1 MKNFKKVLALVLV
14 LATLL
19 GLATMAG
26 AATEYKDADKINAD
40 YTEAIKVLDL
50 IETMQGYP
58 DGNFKPTATITR
70 EEAAKVIAIFDN
82 KSSDISTYYTSIN
95 PFADEK
101 GRWGESY
108 VGYGYRA
115 GIIAGM
121 NATTYAP
128 TANVTGTQFLK
139 MALVTLGYDQEKE
152 GFVGASWAVNV
163 LALAKKIGLIDDLA
177 DGWKPEHD
185 LTREEAAQILL
196 NALNTSTVE
205 YGQEAKLAN
214 FKPTKVLLKD
224 TWVKN
229 PDGTYSLVADADYSF
244 NGRFYVTVA
253 GAVKTGHP
261 LYEEFDLKKTN
272 STDAFYRPYTKW
284 TKDKTSVEIMKEP
297 KATFTTKFSACDL
310 LVALGVKEDDTKT
323 KIRIDAV
330 YCDGDDTVSF
340 EDHAIFKEGNGTVTV
355 NAGEED
361 TVVAATWQHGLSTC
375 YAAKN
380 AKHGAQGTLTQVFY
394 NGKDADG
401 NKHYTI
407 TSIETWLGKV
417 NKVSEKTTALD
428 KHLKSKGNVEV
439 YAYFNDMQKKLD
451 ENNFDYCGDTYT
463 NDGVDGHTDHCDQ
476 VIAIA
481 GENNK
486 TKDGSYKLTYT
497 GETNGLKKGDY
508 VLLTYSF
515 RTEDGWNATTKRY
528 NTYTDNGVQTLD
540 LTEGK
545 AGRLSG
551 HKFGTV
557 ASDPSQTRIDSE
569 FVKDS
574 QHFHFGYD
582 DSKTD
587 AYGTYTFYYDAY
599 GNVIGMDGT
608 DSSTWA
614 VIDNAYMTFPKGVDT
629 LNVAVVDLDAKTTE
643 STAKK
648 FASIDEYYGNIH
660 TLTGLE
666 QDVDFTG
673 FDFDFVSAK
682 DFAHTLAVALKN
694 LTNGESN
701 KDFKT
706 IYDHLFK
713 VTTDSEGVYTIK
725 VGTIDNPAGAGKINA
740 AFSFGVHPYDFDA
753 TTDSLTNNTI
763 KVVNGKPYLEI
774 TDTNY
779 TGQKDAVIL
788 TSNTKFLVHK
798 MDGTYASYTG
808 YKNVPSMI
816 AHYAEVVFTEE
827 NNKTVADVVYLTH
840 DVYMT
845 DGKVMAYVPGG
856 ADMNGIE
863 VKVDGDTYYG
873 LKVYVNGEE
882 SEVYLSEED
891 MFTYFDEKKAATS
904 KFQKGFYELQYTD
917 VNDITT
923 AKVLKGPNGTKLA
936 ADDLLVDEYLNK
948 AYKINYFN
956 GTIIELPIK
965 AADTSNNTYATY
977 VLADDCALYK
987 IYKGEVSKTEAS
999 VIERLY
1005 DDFDFQTDLTV
1016 AEQAKLDGTEHFAY
1030 VELNDKDEV
1039 TAIYFVMAPND

>member
-163 LALAKKIGLIDDLA
+163 LALAKRIGLIDNLA

-196 NALNTSTVE
+196 NALNSDMVE
-205 YGQEAKLAN
+205 YGQEVKAFIN
-214 FKPTKVLLKD
+214 EDSFKNDIATKG
-224 TWVKN
+224 WFR
-229 PDGTYSLVADADYSF
+229 F
-244 NGRFYVTVA
+244 NGKLYLTVA
-253 GAVKTGHP
+253 GAVSTAKK
-261 LYEEFDLKKTN
+261 LYTDFDLKKTT

-284 TKDKTSVEIMKEP
+284 TLDKTSVEIKKEP

-323 KIRIDAV
+323 KIYIDEV
-330 YCDGDDTVSF
+330 YCDGEDLANGVRFT
-340 EDHAIFKEGNGTVTV
+340 DHAIFKEGNGKDVDVTDATTGKTTREV
-355 NAGEED
+355 
-361 TVVAATWQHGLSTC
+361 TAAEWKHDLSTC
-375 YAAKN
+375 YDAKH
-380 AKHGAQGTLTQVFY
+380 AKHGAQGTLTEVFY

-439 YAYFNDMQKKLD
+439 YAYFHNMQKMQ
-451 ENNFDYCGDTYT
+451 ENNYDYCGTVYT
-463 NDGVDGHTDHCDQ
+463 AAAQNDGHTGHCA
-476 VIAIA
+476 AIV
-481 GENNK
+481 NMDKLNK
-486 TKDGSYKLTYT
+486 DDSYTLSYS

-515 RTEDGWNATTKRY
+515 RGLDDDGKVTTDY
-528 NTYTDNGVQTLD
+528 NCVQTLD

-608 DSSTWA
+608 DASTWA

-648 FASIDEYYGNIH
+648 FAQIDDYYGTVH
-660 TLTGLE
+660 TLNGLE
-666 QDVDFTG
+666 DTAGVDFTG

-682 DFAHTLAVALKN
+682 DFAHTLAVALKD
-694 LTNGESN
+694 LTNGESS

-753 TTDSLTNNTI
+753 TNDSLTNNTI

-816 AHYAEVVFTEE
+816 AHYAEVVFTDEDG
-827 NNKTVADVVYLTH
+827 KTVADVVYLTH

-948 AYKINYFN
+948 AYKIQYFN
-956 GTIIELPIK
+956 GTIIELPTK
-965 AADTSNNTYATY
+965 AADTSYNTYATY
-977 VLADDCALYK
+977 ALADDCALYK

-999 VIERLY
+999 VIENLY
-1005 DDFDFQTDLTV
+1005 DDFDFQSNTHVKDT
-1016 AEQAKLDGTEHFAY
+1016 LDGTEHFAY